1 MLQRKI
7 LSLSN
12 LSLFESESIFSWKII
27 SERKNIVMD
36 LCPATFK
43 SIVVQWSAKIASC
56 WPCSWDMAHD
66 IWNCYFSFR
75 TIFCPFTP
83 ITARKMK
90 ISQKWKK
97 HLEISS
103 FYTSA
108 PKLMIIVYVYC
119 PWATVHDKC
128 NCCFSLIGHFS
139 PFNPLPP
146 PNDSK
151 NQNLKKKKKKMPEDI
166 IILHKCT
173 KTHDQSLY
181 CP

>member
-27 SERKNIVMD
+27 WGQQLAIFADHWTTID
-36 LCPATFK
+36 LKVAGHK
-43 SIVVQWSAKIASC
+43 SITIFYFFFLNWNPC
-56 WPCSWDMAHD
+56 CSWDMAHD

-83 ITARKMK
+83 LTARKMK

-128 NCCFSLIGHFS
+128 NCCFSLIGHF
-139 PFNPLPP
+139 
-146 PNDSK
+146 
-151 NQNLKKKKKKMPEDI
+151 
-166 IILHKCT
+166 
-173 KTHDQSLY
+173 
-181 CP
+181 

>member
-27 SERKNIVMD
+27 SERKNKI
-36 LCPATFK
+36 LLWIYARQLSSQLWFNGQQK
-43 SIVVQWSAKIASC
+43 SPVAGLNWNPC
-56 WPCSWDMAHD
+56 CSWDMAHD

-83 ITARKMK
+83 LTARKMK

-119 PWATVHDKC
+119 PWAKVHDKC
-128 NCCFSLIGHFS
+128 NCCFSLIGHF
-139 PFNPLPP
+139 
-146 PNDSK
+146 
-151 NQNLKKKKKKMPEDI
+151 
-166 IILHKCT
+166 
-173 KTHDQSLY
+173 
-181 CP
+181 